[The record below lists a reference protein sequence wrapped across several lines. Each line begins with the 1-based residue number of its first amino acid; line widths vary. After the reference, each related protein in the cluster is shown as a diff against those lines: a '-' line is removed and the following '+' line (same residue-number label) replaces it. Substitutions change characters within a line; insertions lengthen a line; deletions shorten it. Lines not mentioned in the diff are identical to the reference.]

1 MDADAV
7 LGIGQGLQCIS
18 PSTENLPE
26 FESAVRLLLCDL
38 WATSERWGTQREV
51 ESLLDSTWTGG
62 LLQRM
67 KNHFNALQVRQQIQ
81 REFQDPIRTKKR
93 REEKML
99 VKQEKHRQRLALKN
113 ERDQVWREKRNANDN
128 L

>member
-1 MDADAV
+1 
-7 LGIGQGLQCIS
+7 
-18 PSTENLPE
+18 
-26 FESAVRLLLCDL
+26 
-38 WATSERWGTQREV
+38 
-51 ESLLDSTWTGG
+51 
-62 LLQRM
+62 M
-67 KNHFNALQVRQQIQ
+67 KNHFNALQVRQQMQ

-113 ERDQVWREKRNANDN
+113 ERDRVWREKKNANDN